1 MNTTATWYRMGQVQ
15 SGEYAGRVGYDG
27 GPVVGRFAFTTGNAG
42 ASALSFRSST
52 LRPAGASS
60 WAGGGTD
67 GFRWLLGTNA
77 EEHRTRCG
85 SYGEA
90 VSVYWGEN
98 NYLTSDGN
106 QQVQLLPGT
115 LYYLWI
121 FPAAATY
128 NLWQIDSLTVTLSGS
143 YGSPAS
149 PSAGEGYFGEDLVIT
164 LSGGSA
170 GARYTVRTSCAGR
183 QETLQQKGGDTVLTW
198 RPGVADYAPLLPD
211 SATATA
217 TITVET
223 WHGELSVGTRSCSV
237 ALRLREEDVQPVLRQ
252 GWYSHVP
259 YNEGAAAAISRY
271 VQGRSRAEL
280 VFDAEKIETRYGASI
295 AGYTLSCGGVDCT
308 QSPYRSPVLTGE
320 SALTVSVTDSRGFS
334 ASESFSVTPL
344 PYQEPRLDGVSAFRC
359 DENGEAAEDGHFL
372 SLTATALFSP
382 MEGENSAAIVY
393 RLRTAAGSFGA
404 EQTLASGVRQIVPG
418 LDADLNYE
426 AELTVRD
433 RVGGSG
439 VLLLQIPGR
448 RWAMKFRERGDGVGF
463 GMAPQ
468 GGSRLEIPES
478 WEIRRGGDL
487 YVPLRESGSSGIW
500 RWKKWADGSFLLTGS
515 SLVTADVDAAWGGLY
530 RGVVLEAEA
539 FPFAVTAIDYAAAWI
554 AASSCLAQGSLGTSL
569 TDTGQIAALS
579 AVPLTQASLPLRLL
593 IWGRWQ

>member
-15 SGEYAGRVGYDG
+15 SGEYAGCVGYDG
-27 GPVVGRFAFTTGNAG
+27 GPVVGRFAFTTGSQG
-42 ASALSFRSST
+42 ASAMSFQSLVLGPTGMSTWSSGN
-52 LRPAGASS
+52 PDA
-60 WAGGGTD
+60 
-67 GFRWLLGTNA
+67 FRFLLGTDP
-77 EEHRTRCG
+77 EQCKSRCSSSGTAVTIVWGDSNRMTGGG
-85 SYGEA
+85 SR
-90 VSVYWGEN
+90 S
-98 NYLTSDGN
+98 
-106 QQVQLLPGT
+106 VQLMPNT
-115 LYYLWI
+115 TYYLWI
-121 FPAAATY
+121 YPSTSSY
-128 NLWQIDSLTVTLSGS
+128 NLWDIGGITVTLSGS

-149 PSAGEGYFGEDLVIT
+149 PSATEGSFGEDLVIT

-170 GARYTVRTSCAGR
+170 GARYTVSTSCAGR
-183 QETLQQKGGDTVLTW
+183 QEMLQQKGGDTVLTW

-211 SATATA
+211 AAFAEA

-223 WHGELSVGTRSCSV
+223 WHGDLSVGTRSCSV
-237 ALRLREEDVQPVLRQ
+237 VLRLREEDVQPVLQ
-252 GWYSHVP
+252 PGWYSHQP

-280 VFDAEKIETRYGASI
+280 IFDSEKIETRYGASI
-295 AGYTLSCGGVDCT
+295 AGYTLGCGGVDCT

-344 PYQEPRLDGVSAFRC
+344 PYQEPRLAPVSVFRC
-359 DENGEAAEDGHFL
+359 DEEGNAAEEGRFL
-372 SLTATALFSP
+372 SVTATAVFSP
-382 MEGENSAAIVY
+382 VDGENSATISY

-404 EQTLASGVRQIVPG
+404 EQALNSGVRQIVSG

-448 RWAMKFRERGDGVGF
+448 RWAMKFREQDDGVGF

-487 YVPLRESGSSGIW
+487 YVPLQESGSSGIW

-515 SLVTADVDAAWGGLY
+515 SLVTADVDTAWGGLY
-530 RGVVLEAEA
+530 RGVVLETEA

-554 AASSCLAQGSLGTSL
+554 AASACLAQGSLGTSL

>member
-1 MNTTATWYRMGQVQ
+1 MGQVQ

-52 LRPAGASS
+52 LRPAGSSS

-67 GFRWLLGTNA
+67 GFRWILGTNA

-85 SYGEA
+85 SYGDA

-98 NYLTSDGN
+98 NYLTSGGSRD
-106 QQVQLLPGT
+106 VQLLPGT

-128 NLWQIDSLTVTLSGS
+128 NLWQIESLTVTLSGS

-149 PSAGEGYFGEDLVIT
+149 PSASEGYFGEDLVIT

-170 GARYTVRTSCAGR
+170 GASYSVSTSCAGR
-183 QETLQQKGGDTVLTW
+183 QEMLQQKGGDTVLTW
-198 RPGVADYAPLLPD
+198 QPRVADYAPLLPD
-211 SATATA
+211 AASATA

-223 WHGELSVGTRSCSV
+223 WHGDLSVGSRSCSV
-237 ALRLREEDVQPVLRQ
+237 NLRLRKEDVQPLLQQ
-252 GWYSHVP
+252 GWYSHRP

-271 VQGRSRAEL
+271 LQGRSRAEL
-280 VFDAEKIETRYGASI
+280 QFVAEQIETRYGASI

-320 SALTVSVTDSRGFS
+320 SEITVSVTDSRGFRV
-334 ASESFSVTPL
+334 SESFSITPL
-344 PYQEPRLDGVSAFRC
+344 PYQEPRLDPVSVFRC
-359 DENGEAAEDGHFL
+359 DSEGSAAEDGRFL
-372 SLTATALFSP
+372 SLTAAAVFSP
-382 MEGENSAAIVY
+382 VDGENSAAISY
-393 RLRTAAGSFGA
+393 RLRTAAGSFGE
-404 EQTLASGVRQIVPG
+404 EQALASGVRQIASG

-426 AELTVRD
+426 VELTVRD

-448 RWAMKFRERGDGVGF
+448 RWAVKFREQGDGVGF
-463 GMAPQ
+463 GLAPQ

-478 WEIRRGGDL
+478 WEIRRGGER
-487 YVPLRESGSSGIW
+487 YVPLRESGSSGFW
-500 RWKKWADGSFLLTGS
+500 RWKKWADGSFLLTGTT
-515 SLVTADVDAAWGGLY
+515 LVTADVDTAWGGLY

-554 AASSCLAQGSLGTSL
+554 ADSTCLAQGSLGTSL
-569 TDTGQIAALS
+569 TDSGQIAALS

-593 IWGRWQ
+593 IWGRWQG